1 MKKALAIILF
11 GVLMGVALC
20 QAPIER
26 LTPQAEPLSGEPC
39 PSVPRSAVRDVRF
52 GAGDAIDR
60 GRADAI
66 RFSRDYIG
74 YRCSGVQ
81 DRVSCTA
88 TGPTFAEARSQE
100 TVALFEIPAGRS
112 ARLLLHR
119 QVASCVLD
127 PVAAST
133 SPPAG

>member
-11 GVLMGVALC
+11 GVLLGVALC

-26 LTPQAEPLSGEPC
+26 LTPQAGPLSGEPC
-39 PSVPRSAVRDVRF
+39 PSISRSAVRDLRF

-88 TGPTFAEARSQE
+88 TGPTVAEARSQE

-119 QVASCVLD
+119 EVASCVLD
-127 PVAAST
+127 PVAT
-133 SPPAG
+133 SGAESAG

>member
-1 MKKALAIILF
+1 MKKGLAIILL
-11 GVLMGVALC
+11 GVLLGIALC

-39 PSVPRSAVRDVRF
+39 PSVPRSAVRDIRF
-52 GAGDAIDR
+52 GAGDALDR

-74 YRCSGVQ
+74 YRCGGIQ

-119 QVASCVLD
+119 KVASCVLD
-127 PVAAST
+127 PVADRGSA
-133 SPPAG
+133 PAE